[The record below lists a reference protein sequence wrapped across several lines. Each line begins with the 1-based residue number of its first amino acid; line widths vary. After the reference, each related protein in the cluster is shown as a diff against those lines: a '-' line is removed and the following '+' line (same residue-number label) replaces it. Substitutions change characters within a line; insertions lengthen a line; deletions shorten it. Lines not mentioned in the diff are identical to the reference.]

1 MESTKRVEIGKAVG
15 YGWDSIKKDFWYFV
29 GIAFIVSVISG
40 INSSWSDEN
49 TGTSIGLLGLLLG
62 AWMTAGRMKLVLSYY
77 DKKKLDFAEL
87 FTQLKYF
94 WRVLGATLLIGLIV
108 VGGLILLIIPGIYWS
123 LRYSMTTNLIVD
135 KDMGILEAMGE
146 SGKLTA
152 GIKWRLLGFGFTAL
166 GIIILGALCLGAGVL
181 VAMPIIWLAQ
191 VYIYKNLL
199 GKKEAKEASPEAA
212 KA

>member
-15 YGWDSIKKDFWYFV
+15 YGWDSIKKNFWYFV
-29 GIAFIVSVISG
+29 GIALMYSVITGITNSG
-40 INSSWSDEN
+40 DEN
-49 TGTSIGLLGLLLG
+49 QNWGLLGIFLS
-62 AWMTAGRMKLVLSYY
+62 AWMTAGYLKLVISYY
-77 DKKKLDFAEL
+77 DGKQLPFSDL

-108 VGGLILLIIPGIYWS
+108 IGGLILLIVPGIYWA

-152 GIKWRLLGFGFTAL
+152 GIKWRLLGFGFTML
-166 GIIILGALCLGAGVL
+166 GIIILGALCLGVGVL

-199 GKKEAKEASPEAA
+199 GKKEAKETSSETA
-212 KA
+212 KE